1 MMNISFSDVGNVA
14 SILGFSLTIIILLL
28 IKRIKSFY
36 IFRIRVPEIS
46 IRLQTIVSNISSL
59 MNDYE
64 SSHYSI
70 DIEVAKCEI
79 ALKSLRKKISGS
91 AKKSVKELI
100 EKLYYYQKN
109 QENKTENNI
118 RNIYVEAL
126 KIIEEIKEI
135 QEDYKWE
142 R

>member
-1 MMNISFSDVGNVA
+1 
-14 SILGFSLTIIILLL
+14 
-28 IKRIKSFY
+28 
-36 IFRIRVPEIS
+36 
-46 IRLQTIVSNISSL
+46 